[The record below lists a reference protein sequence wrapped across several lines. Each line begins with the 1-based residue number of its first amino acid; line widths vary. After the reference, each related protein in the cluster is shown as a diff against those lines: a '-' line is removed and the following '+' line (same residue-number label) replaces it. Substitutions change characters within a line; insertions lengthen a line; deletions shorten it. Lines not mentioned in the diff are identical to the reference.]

1 MSYISFYDDG
11 ELRAYLFEQGLN
23 LLQASLFML
32 LQSIDKY
39 AEQNG
44 NYSGVKTSNTKI
56 GKELGITQRA
66 VTNNLSKLQELGLIK
81 ITFDRSI
88 PSNTKRTIKP
98 VKLVKYT
105 LESQISGLIG
115 YINTFLNSIPENW
128 DELDKDDPEI
138 KEQVKNAISYFG
150 SDKDVINYINANRD
164 ELANYDDFISWL
176 SHFSTP

>member
-11 ELRAYLFEQGLN
+11 ELRAYLFENGLN

-88 PSNTKRTIKP
+88 P
-98 VKLVKYT
+98 
-105 LESQISGLIG
+105 LI
-115 YINTFLNSIPENW
+115 P
-128 DELDKDDPEI
+128 
-138 KEQVKNAISYFG
+138 KEQLNPL
-150 SDKDVINYINANRD
+150 N
-164 ELANYDDFISWL
+164 WL
-176 SHFSTP
+176 NILLKAK